1 MVSRRKLTVVDLD
14 GTLIA
19 GNSLHI
25 YLKCGVGELW
35 RTGNIIAALKVLGLG
50 ALRVLRLISHRRMKF
65 AALTLIEPTQHLR
78 EVFCA
83 KINSI
88 RRPEVDML
96 IDEMRST
103 GSEIILATAAADV
116 YVDWIWHG
124 VSLATPVANN
134 KTRTELRGATKRN
147 AVLQYA
153 QQHNLQ
159 LYAVITD
166 HADDLALLM
175 CGARQNILVHPSSS
189 TIASA
194 QMAGVPN
201 LRIIS

>member
-1 MVSRRKLTVVDLD
+1 
-14 GTLIA
+14 
-19 GNSLHI
+19 
-25 YLKCGVGELW
+25 
-35 RTGNIIAALKVLGLG
+35 
-50 ALRVLRLISHRRMKF
+50 
-65 AALTLIEPTQHLR
+65 
-78 EVFCA
+78 
-83 KINSI
+83 
-88 RRPEVDML
+88 
-96 IDEMRST
+96 
-103 GSEIILATAAADV
+103 V